1 MFSLPVATG
10 VLTLSLIFADVYAS
24 PLQPRQDNTPTL
36 PPLVPVITPETNTVA
51 GYTAKGCYTE
61 ATKGRALTGNA
72 YFDSMMTVEKCA
84 AACSKFAIFGVE
96 YGTECFCGNTLND
109 GSVPAPEAECSFNCP
124 GNPDEK
130 CGAGRRLNIYEKP
143 VTTPVVPTPGVSTY
157 QQDGCFTEATNGRAL
172 SGKTYYDNA
181 LTIAKC
187 ASACAG
193 FDFFGVEYY
202 RECYCGNKL
211 QPGSVAAPATECFH
225 PCTGDKN
232 EICGGDNR
240 LNVYR
245 LGDITTVTPPVSTP
259 KAYTSDGC
267 FTEAT
272 KGRALTGSVYYDN
285 ALTVDKCSAV
295 CKGFSIFGLE
305 YGRECFCGNSLQA
318 GSEKVPE
325 SQCNFPCSGNDAE
338 FCGAGNR
345 LNVYHFGDSAVVSSS
360 PPISLTSTSSSSSA
374 AAASSSP
381 TTTTMTGTS
390 SSETSTSTSATTT
403 DDTLTS
409 TLASTTSTESS
420 TSSETSQTATATS
433 ETMTTSTEPTTTS
446 MESLTS
452 SGTSQASTSETMST
466 LTEPTTTNFADL
478 YLYFRDHV
486 NIFHRY
492 VKYDANH
499 DIIFLIFE
507 LFRLNL
513 NRITIY
519 NIYDFFHND
528 LNVNYF
534 WCNIWNFHL
543 IDFDVFS
550 LHAIIH
556 SSR

>member
-1 MFSLPVATG
+1 MFSHPVAIG
-10 VLTLSLIFADVYAS
+10 VLTLSLTFADVYAS

-96 YGTECFCGNTLND
+96 YGTECFCGNTLNE

-130 CGAGRRLNIYEKP
+130 CGAGRRLNLYEKP

-211 QPGSVAAPATECFH
+211 QPGSVAAPAAECFH

-245 LGDITTVTPPVSTP
+245 LGDVTTRL
-259 KAYTSDGC
+259 
-267 FTEAT
+267 
-272 KGRALTGSVYYDN
+272 RAVL
-285 ALTVDKCSAV
+285 
-295 CKGFSIFGLE
+295 
-305 YGRECFCGNSLQA
+305 
-318 GSEKVPE
+318 
-325 SQCNFPCSGNDAE
+325 
-338 FCGAGNR
+338 
-345 LNVYHFGDSAVVSSS
+345 S
-360 PPISLTSTSSSSSA
+360 PDQS
-374 AAASSSP
+374 
-381 TTTTMTGTS
+381 TMTM
-390 SSETSTSTSATTT
+390 
-403 DDTLTS
+403 L
-409 TLASTTSTESS
+409 
-420 TSSETSQTATATS
+420 
-433 ETMTTSTEPTTTS
+433 
-446 MESLTS
+446 
-452 SGTSQASTSETMST
+452 
-466 LTEPTTTNFADL
+466 
-478 YLYFRDHV
+478 
-486 NIFHRY
+486 
-492 VKYDANH
+492 
-499 DIIFLIFE
+499 
-507 LFRLNL
+507 
-513 NRITIY
+513 
-519 NIYDFFHND
+519 
-528 LNVNYF
+528 
-534 WCNIWNFHL
+534 
-543 IDFDVFS
+543 
-550 LHAIIH
+550 
-556 SSR
+556 